1 MEGPAVEGPAV
12 EGPSVDGPAVE
23 GPVEYGARFYHVL
36 FLVAA
41 PALVFSNSLR
51 NGYHLDDFYRVT
63 QNFELE
69 RFWPPT
75 RFFTDI
81 GTGSTLSTIA
91 EYRPLMPLTHS
102 LDLHLA
108 DALGISRLTLFHLTN
123 ITIHVGSTILVYLLL
138 LRLLTHW
145 DRSVSERLGSDTPH
159 VAFAA
164 ALIFGVHPIA
174 GSSVNYVVGRD
185 LLLMTLFLLASML
198 VYVRMR
204 ERGETVL
211 GWTACLVLLSLAI
224 LSKQEAIVAFAFVFL
239 FEVVLARARLSEWK
253 LWVRT
258 GLVAVPTAAYFLLR
272 AVWIT
277 KQNPGDEL
285 RYASGVEYPLT
296 MAKAHLFYYGRNY
309 VWPFEMRALAS
320 FPLVGSVLESGVLIG
335 LLAIASTLAV
345 AWWCRRRMP
354 IVSFAIL
361 SYWLFFALT
370 SSIFPFRYI
379 VTDYRQYVPLAFLA
393 LATVLAASMLR
404 NRTVAIALLSVFVLY
419 SSVSSF
425 YINTHWKTEESFWRQ
440 SVEHGGRSLAHN
452 NYGLAIAASDPAQAE
467 FHYLEALRQEP
478 LNVYPNINLGML
490 YVRNGRQDEG
500 LTLLRQLRP
509 R

>member
-1 MEGPAVEGPAV
+1 M
-12 EGPSVDGPAVE
+12 
-23 GPVEYGARFYHVL
+23 
-36 FLVAA
+36 
-41 PALVFSNSLR
+41 
-51 NGYHLDDFYRVT
+51 
-63 QNFELE
+63 
-69 RFWPPT
+69 
-75 RFFTDI
+75 
-81 GTGSTLSTIA
+81 
-91 EYRPLMPLTHS
+91 
-102 LDLHLA
+102 
-108 DALGISRLTLFHLTN
+108 
-123 ITIHVGSTILVYLLL
+123 
-138 LRLLTHW
+138 
-145 DRSVSERLGSDTPH
+145 
-159 VAFAA
+159 
-164 ALIFGVHPIA
+164 
-174 GSSVNYVVGRD
+174 
-185 LLLMTLFLLASML
+185 
-198 VYVRMR
+198 
-204 ERGETVL
+204 
-211 GWTACLVLLSLAI
+211 
-224 LSKQEAIVAFAFVFL
+224 
-239 FEVVLARARLSEWK
+239 LSEWQ

-320 FPLVGSVLESGVLIG
+320 FPLVGSLLESGVLLG

-345 AWWCRRRMP
+345 AWWCRRRVP

-404 NRTVAIALLSVFVLY
+404 NRTVAVALVGVFVLY

-452 NYGLAIAASDPAQAE
+452 NYALAIQARDPATAE

-478 LNVYPNINLGML
+478 FNIYPNINLGML
-490 YVRNGRQDEG
+490 YLRDGRQDEG
-500 LTLLRQLRP
+500 LTLLRQTATRNPGSPIAAYWLSKGLGIAGQQDQQLAAAIRAAELDAGVQYQYEAGSLLHFAGETAASIP
-509 R
+509 YLERVVDTSAGYELALFMLAFAHSELGEVDLAIAEYERYLSLYPDHVQSHFNLGYELSGRGDCSAAIEHFDTVLALQPEYAAAHFQLAKCYRALGDEAAAQEQDSLYEAGS